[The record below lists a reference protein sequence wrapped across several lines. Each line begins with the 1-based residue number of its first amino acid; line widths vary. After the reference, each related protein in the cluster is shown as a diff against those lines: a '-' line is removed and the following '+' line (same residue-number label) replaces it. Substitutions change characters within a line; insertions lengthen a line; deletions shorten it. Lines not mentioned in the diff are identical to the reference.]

1 MLSCG
6 HNVCKED
13 CFKLEGKKCPCC
25 RKICK
30 YGAYNRELINLLE
43 EGNQLVKE
51 IKIQY
56 EGKCKMLEKDFEIRL
71 EQQKLE
77 AFKEGEKKW

>member
-1 MLSCG
+1 MGIKESSLKLICPVCLEPFSSLKKPYMLSCG

-43 EGNQLVKE
+43 EGN
-51 IKIQY
+51 
-56 EGKCKMLEKDFEIRL
+56 
-71 EQQKLE
+71 
-77 AFKEGEKKW
+77 